1 MPLLAAAMA
10 GFGHAV
16 SEVGAATIVG
26 GNIHGQTQVMTT
38 AIVEDVGKGDFTTA
52 LVYAAILLGARVRDQ
67 CRAHVGPAARRPRGR
82 SREPSRRPPPPRR
95 ARGAELSTGSTSRAG
110 ERLARARPE
119 RRRQDDA
126 AAAPGRRSTRPTVG
140 TVERGRRRP
149 YRGRRFGPSA
159 PHRLRDAAAG
169 PALDQRDPER
179 RAAAA
184 LAGCST
190 GRPAACAQPP
200 LRSSDWASRHLA
212 RPQGATRSRAARRSG
227 SASHAPS
234 RCEPELLLLDEP
246 AAGLDTEAAPS
257 VLRRSRT
264 CALSDRATTVVPRV
278 APRRGGAAY
287 WQTESAVL
295 SGGRSGRSASRA
307 SVVQHPSDANVA
319 RLVGYENVLQV
330 HVDDSGQVLV
340 DGTKSG
346 ATATTGAGAAT
357 LAAWGRA
364 IHVTRSDASP
374 LQATV
379 ERLSQ
384 GPGRWDLILTGPA
397 MLYAH
402 LPLDERPP
410 QVGDRVGVRIDAA
423 HATVIARSATAH
435 ADARSAG
442 RSSPGR

>member
-1 MPLLAAAMA
+1 MLA
-10 GFGHAV
+10 
-16 SEVGAATIVG
+16 I
-26 GNIHGQTQVMTT
+26 
-38 AIVEDVGKGDFTTA
+38 
-52 LVYAAILLGARVRDQ
+52 
-67 CRAHVGPAARRPRGR
+67 GR
-82 SREPSRRPPPPRR
+82 
-95 ARGAELSTGSTSRAG
+95 LDLRAG
-110 ERLARARPE
+110 ERLAVLGPNGAGKTTLLRLMAGLDRPSIGSVE
-119 RRRQDDA
+119 VDGAPIAGADLDLRRRIGYATQR
-126 AAAPGRRSTRPTVG
+126 PGLLSTSVIRN
-140 TVERGRRRP
+140 VELPLRWRG
-149 YRGRRFGPSA
+149 
-159 PHRLRDAAAG
+159 LDG
-169 PALDQRDPER
+169 PARM
-179 RAAAA
+179 RAAHAA
-184 LAGCST
+184 LERLGVAELANRKAPTLSG
-190 GRPAACAQPP
+190 GEAQ
-200 LRSSDWASRHLA
+200 RVSLA
-212 RPQGATRSRAARRSG
+212 RALAVDPG
-227 SASHAPS
+227 
-234 RCEPELLLLDEP
+234 LLLLDEP
-246 AAGLDTEAAPS
+246 AAGLDTEA
-257 VLRRSRT
+257 RRAFFDDLEL
-264 CALSDRATTVVPRV
+264 ALSDRATTVVHVSHR
-278 APRRGGAAY
+278 AEEALRMADRI
-287 WQTESAVL
+287 AVL
-295 SGGRSGRSASRA
+295 SGGTVRQIGEPA

-397 MLYAH
+397 TLYAH